1 MRFRSLFAAGLAGIL
16 SAACAETDGG
26 IPLEVAGV
34 RASVPAGWSIEQQK
48 DEDAMLVLRRG
59 EDVYG
64 VIFLHQVEAEDSG
77 SALDR
82 YKRRLIR
89 QGLALRPSGERREE
103 TLERFHWLSEPV
115 IAENSGETMVGI
127 VSVHRI
133 GAKSLGSM
141 FMVANAAM
149 LDALVEDYRRL
160 VESLGR
166 QNAPQAATAEAASAE
181 SRNCRMEP
189 RVRITPRYGGCI
201 GAMCTPSWGY
211 DTQLVPQRV
220 CR

>member
-59 EDVYG
+59 EDLYG
-64 VIFLHQVEAEDSG
+64 VIFLHRVEDEQPAT
-77 SALDR
+77 ALDR

-103 TLERFHWLSEPV
+103 RIERFYWLSEPV
-115 IAENSGETMVGI
+115 IAEASGETMVGI
-127 VSVHRI
+127 VSVHRLGEKAI
-133 GAKSLGSM
+133 GSM
-141 FMVANAAM
+141 FMVANAET

-160 VESLGR
+160 VESMGR
-166 QNAPQAATAEAASAE
+166 GNAPQAATAEAAAE
-181 SRNCRMEP
+181 EGQNCRMEP

-201 GAMCTPSWGY
+201 GAMCSPSWGY
-211 DTQLVPQRV
+211 DTQIVPQRV